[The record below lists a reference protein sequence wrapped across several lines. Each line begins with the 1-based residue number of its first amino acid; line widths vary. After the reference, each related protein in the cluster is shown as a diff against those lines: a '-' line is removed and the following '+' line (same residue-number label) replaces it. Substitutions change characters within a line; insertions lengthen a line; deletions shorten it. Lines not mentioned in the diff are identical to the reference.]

1 MLRFIFNQKVSKKF
15 IFRKCWLS
23 EIFYYNLW
31 DNLFLFQGTLHP
43 ADTALLRLL
52 YTMESNGVNVNIK
65 APVTFGPTAV
75 RRQLL
80 AEKSVQ
86 TSSHFTDSINAISTD
101 IIKKT
106 YVDLPLD
113 MPLDPLETY
122 IVSDENLHGLY
133 DPRFVL
139 PLFSSLFGKNAIIER
154 TQRVVDCQVI
164 SLAMRCLSSDNVDM
178 RNMACHTLQKIYT
191 TMKESSLEADKEFWM
206 HVIDMVRYGLTYGN
220 KAPGRTEEERKQGY
234 KLTSIISLFLAH
246 SCSVLQNPRHFMN
259 KRISGYLF
267 KMPVLD
273 FYRVPMFL
281 SLFHS
286 SEFKPKQHQAWILTI
301 VRYL

>member
-1 MLRFIFNQKVSKKF
+1 MLIKKKSFI
-15 IFRKCWLS
+15 IIL
-23 EIFYYNLW
+23 
-31 DNLFLFQGTLHP
+31 GTLHP
-43 ADTALLRLL
+43 SDTALLRLL
-52 YTMESNGVNVNIK
+52 YTMESNGVSVNIK
-65 APVTFGPTAV
+65 APIAFGPTAV

-80 AEKSVQ
+80 AEKDIK
-86 TSSHFTDSINAISTD
+86 TPNHFADSINAISTD

-113 MPLDPLETY
+113 LPLDPLENY
-122 IVSDENLHGLY
+122 IVSDENLHDLY

-139 PLFSSLFGKNAIIER
+139 PLFSSLFSEDAHVYER
-154 TQRVVDCQVI
+154 PYRVVNCQVI

-178 RNMACHTLQKIYT
+178 RNMACHTLHKIYT
-191 TMKESSLEADKEFWM
+191 MKVFSLEYDKQLWM

-220 KAPGRTEEERKQGY
+220 KAPGRTEEERQQGY

-246 SCSVLQNPRHFMN
+246 SCSVLVNRRHFMN
-259 KRISGYLF
+259 KRITGYLL

-286 SEFKPKQHQAWILTI
+286 SEFKPKQPQAWILTI
-301 VRYL
+301 VRYLYFIWRIVFTFSIIQVF